1 MCAAHDTG
9 EKRNPRFH
17 SKLGRLV
24 KENIFSL
31 LFILAGVKVENGRL
45 SLSVEIEFFSA
56 IFNENLKPADR
67 YNAPIRSLSNS
78 FVS

>member
-17 SKLGRLV
+17 FKLGRFIN
-24 KENIFSL
+24 ENIFSL

-45 SLSVEIEFFSA
+45 FLSGEIMFFRRFST
-56 IFNENLKPADR
+56 KT
-67 YNAPIRSLSNS
+67 
-78 FVS
+78 

>member
-1 MCAAHDTG
+1 MCAAHETG

-17 SKLGRLV
+17 FKLGRFVNEKTYFLTAH
-24 KENIFSL
+24 
-31 LFILAGVKVENGRL
+31 LAGFKVEKGGQC
-45 SLSVEIEFFSA
+45 LSVEIAFFSA

-78 FVS
+78 

>member
-1 MCAAHDTG
+1 LICAAHDTG

-17 SKLGRLV
+17 FKLGRFV
-24 KENIFSL
+24 NENIFSL
-31 LFILAGVKVENGRL
+31 LFIVAGVKVENGGLFL
-45 SLSVEIEFFSA
+45 SGEIEVFSA

-78 FVS
+78 